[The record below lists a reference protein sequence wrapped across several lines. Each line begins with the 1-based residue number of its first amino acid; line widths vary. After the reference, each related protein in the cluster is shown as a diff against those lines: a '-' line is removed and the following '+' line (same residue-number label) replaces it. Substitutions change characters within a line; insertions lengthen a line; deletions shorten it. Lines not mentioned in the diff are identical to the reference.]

1 MPQLTAM
8 DSGMSMPPKM
18 GRVNAVSTLSSSFKA
33 AVSSFIIPPPL
44 ASGAACAPG
53 WLYVLNLSDKK
64 RTKEKNRKGGNGEIE
79 LTCQRHL
86 HLLFIQK
93 RAILFEQLPDRG
105 VLLCL
110 HPVVVKEARRVKAL
124 AGVHRQQLDARL
136 RAECILERTDLRADC
151 ARGKHA
157 DVCGLDDVKNKI
169 ARVGR
174 NAVVRDFLNA
184 HELLGG
190 LPTLVFLLFFHVG
203 SSHSKICC
211 SVM

>member
-1 MPQLTAM
+1 MAQL
-8 DSGMSMPPKM
+8 
-18 GRVNAVSTLSSSFKA
+18 RV
-33 AVSSFIIPPPL
+33 
-44 ASGAACAPG
+44 
-53 WLYVLNLSDKK
+53 VLDTGYLVFDN
-64 RTKEKNRKGGNGEIE
+64 
-79 LTCQRHL
+79 
-86 HLLFIQK
+86 
-93 RAILFEQLPDRG
+93 LPDFLPDAVVVG
-105 VLLCL
+105 LYFLL

-124 AGVHRQQLDARL
+124 TGVHCQQLHARL

-151 ARGKHA
+151 ASWEDA
-157 DVCGLDDVKNKI
+157 DVRGLNDVKNEI
-169 ARVGR
+169 TRVGG